1 MGVRSGDSCNF
12 KIAGWAVS
20 TLHQFPLGLNLWLH
34 WEMAWK
40 GLHWTLLG
48 HQGAWVGVGR
58 CRCRCTP
65 LVSEAKR
72 PEAWL
77 SSRFTAAALVHILV
91 SPFGSVWRPLWPSH
105 VMSTS
110 SRRSWPSFTRRG
122 VAWLWPPLDVAGL
135 VTASR
140 IHTEATGGGGGPC
153 GSGPHLEDHLRSR
166 IRRSRFSQALRG
178 PASQAPSV

>member
-1 MGVRSGDSCNF
+1 M
-12 KIAGWAVS
+12 W
-20 TLHQFPLGLNLWLH
+20 
-34 WEMAWK
+34 
-40 GLHWTLLG
+40 
-48 HQGAWVGVGR
+48 GVGIAAILR
-58 CRCRCTP
+58 LQDEQFLPFISFLRGWTCDFAGRQCGRVCTGCSSGTREPGWGAGCCRRLCTP
-65 LVSEAKR
+65 LVSKAKR

-77 SSRFTAAALVHILV
+77 SSRFTAAAQVHILV

-110 SRRSWPSFTRRG
+110 SKRSWPSCTRRG

-153 GSGPHLEDHLRSR
+153 GSGPHLEDDLRSR
-166 IRRSRFSQALRG
+166 IQPLSGFPAPLWACFSS
-178 PASQAPSV
+178 P